1 MTSVKPKSSFCH
13 YNKNNKIR
21 KKKTINPLTF
31 GERDIKFT
39 NILTKTYN
47 PFSLINY
54 VGIVHLKKKLQEI
67 TCKILKSS

>member
-31 GERDIKFT
+31 GERDIKFP
-39 NILTKTYN
+39 NILTKIYN

-54 VGIVHLKKKLQEI
+54 VGIVHLKKNYK
-67 TCKILKSS
+67 K

>member
-47 PFSLINY
+47 PFLLINY
-54 VGIVHLKKKLQEI
+54 VGIVHLKKNYK
-67 TCKILKSS
+67 K